1 MGFPPKVTRDMS
13 QLSLTLARL
22 GFLVLLWS
30 LVLMAVAVLRAD
42 IYGTRVT
49 RRGRGLV
56 PRGRDRDKT
65 MVAPTR
71 KSTGVKSAGG
81 HVAEEGKRR
90 LHLAVTQGPLEGTTI
105 PLGEAPVT
113 IGRAP
118 TSTIVIDDDY
128 CSARHARVYR
138 EGKAWWIEDLGSTN
152 GTFIDGARL
161 YDPIE
166 AEPGLRIS
174 LGATE
179 VEVRA

>member
-1 MGFPPKVTRDMS
+1 MS

-42 IYGTRVT
+42 IYGTRVIQ
-49 RRGRGLV
+49 RGRGLASI
-56 PRGRDRDKT
+56 GRTQVRPGT
-65 MVAPTR
+65 PAR
-71 KSTGVKSAGG
+71 KSTGVKGSRARAKPAGR
-81 HVAEEGKRR
+81 K
-90 LHLAVTQGPLEGTTI
+90 LLLTVTAGPLEGTTI

-118 TSTIVIDDDY
+118 TSTLVIDDDY

-138 EGKAWWIEDLGSTN
+138 EGESWWIEDLGSTN
-152 GTFIDGARL
+152 GTYIEDARV
-161 YDPIE
+161 YDPVE
-166 AEPGLRIS
+166 ASPGTTIR

-179 VEVRA
+179 LEVRE